1 MIQKKGTDLQYLEDF
16 RTGKIKQGLGIGCEL
31 DNYIR
36 FKKSQ
41 LVIFQGHDNVGK
53 TYWFA
58 WYALTLAL
66 KHNIKFLMYA
76 GENSSGNMYRD
87 LIQFYVGKQFKD
99 ISSSEMRSAYTYLE
113 QHFDFI
119 DNSKLYKPEEL
130 FKVFETSDA
139 DACLIDP
146 FTALDRDMTYTG
158 NYQFLN
164 TAREF
169 CNKTGKTVYVSTH
182 PNSEQGRAGN
192 LYPEGH
198 EFYGHLKAPIK
209 AGIEG
214 GKAFLNR
221 CDDMFT
227 VHRLVAHP
235 DMKFQTM
242 ITIDKIKD
250 RTTGGE
256 CTNLNEPLLFDFN
269 NGLGFKMGHCDA
281 LKDLRAGELVQ
292 TQITDK
298 ALNNY
303 RRTNTEFNTF

>member
-16 RTGKIKQGLGIGCEL
+16 RTGKIKQGLGIGCDL

-53 TYWFA
+53 TYWFS

-87 LIQFYVGKQFKD
+87 LIQFYVGKPFKE
-99 ISSSEMRSAYTYLE
+99 IGSSELRSAYTYLE
-113 QHFDFI
+113 QYFEFI
-119 DNSKLYKPEEL
+119 DNSKLYKPDEL
-130 FKVFETSDA
+130 FEIFKTSDA

-192 LYPEGH
+192 LYPDNH
-198 EFYGHLKAPIK
+198 EFAGHLRQPIK

-235 DMKFQTM
+235 TMKFSTM

-256 CTNLNEPLLFDFN
+256 CTNLDEPLLFEFN
-269 NGLGFKMGHCDA
+269 NGLGFKLGHSDP
-281 LKDLRAGELVQ
+281 LKEFRRNEIDQA
-292 TQITDK
+292 QISNQ
-298 ALNNY
+298 ALNNFSK
-303 RRTNTEFNTF
+303 TNTEFNLF

>member
-1 MIQKKGTDLQYLEDF
+1 
-16 RTGKIKQGLGIGCEL
+16 
-31 DNYIR
+31 
-36 FKKSQ
+36 
-41 LVIFQGHDNVGK
+41 
-53 TYWFA
+53 
-58 WYALTLAL
+58 
-66 KHNIKFLMYA
+66 
-76 GENSSGNMYRD
+76 
-87 LIQFYVGKQFKD
+87 
-99 ISSSEMRSAYTYLE
+99 MRSAYTYLE

-119 DNSKLYKPEEL
+119 DNSKLYKPDEL
-130 FKVFETSDA
+130 FKIFETSDA

-146 FTALDRDMTYTG
+146 FAALDRDMTYTG

-198 EFYGHLKAPIK
+198 EWAGHLKAPIK

-235 DMKFQTM
+235 KMKFETM

-256 CTNLNEPLLFDFN
+256 CTNLNDPLLFSFN
-269 NGLGFKMGHCDA
+269 NGLGFTMGGILEHDPLIGYRMYQESQPEPQA
-281 LKDLRAGELVQ
+281 ELKIQ
-292 TQITDK
+292 YTDK
-298 ALNNY
+298 ALTNANKTNN
-303 RRTNTEFNTF
+303 EFDTF

>member
-1 MIQKKGTDLQYLEDF
+1 MIKQKGTDLQYLEDF
-16 RTGKIKQGLGIGCEL
+16 RTGKIKQGLGIGCDL

-36 FKKSQ
+36 FKKNQ
-41 LVIFQGHDNVGK
+41 LVVFQGHDNVGK

-66 KHNIKFLMYA
+66 KHNIKFLMYT

-87 LIQFYVGKQFKD
+87 LIQFYVGKQFKEID
-99 ISSSEMRSAYTYLE
+99 ASELRSAYTYLE
-113 QHFDFI
+113 QYFEFI
-119 DNSKLYKPEEL
+119 DNSKLYKPAEL
-130 FKVFETSDA
+130 FEIFKTSDA

-192 LYPEGH
+192 LYPDNH
-198 EFYGHLKAPIK
+198 EWAGHLKAPIK

-221 CDDMFT
+221 SDDMFT

-235 DMKFQTM
+235 TMKFSTM

-256 CTNLNEPLLFDFN
+256 CTNLNDPLLFKFN
-269 NGLGFKMGHCDA
+269 SGLGFKLGHSDP
-281 LKDLRAGELVQ
+281 LKEFRRNEIAQ
-292 TQITDK
+292 AQISNK
-298 ALNNY
+298 ALNNFSK
-303 RRTNTEFNTF
+303 NNAEFDIF